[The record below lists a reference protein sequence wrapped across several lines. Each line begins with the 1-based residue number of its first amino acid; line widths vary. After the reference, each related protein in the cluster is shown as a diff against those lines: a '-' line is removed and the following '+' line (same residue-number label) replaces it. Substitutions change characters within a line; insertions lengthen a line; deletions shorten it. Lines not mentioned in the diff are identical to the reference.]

1 MIEALDLLAEN
12 EVLEQSRAALSHT
25 QTVLVFDGTA
35 HIGGHVSVIIIEVK
49 LGQEFLGGGGGIV
62 AVVGGIAGIELAG
75 HIRTG
80 RIDQANDPGHDETE
94 SAHLVWALS
103 REARDEEREGGMG
116 RIERALEIPARM
128 EGKKGFIY
136 EKTQGQNRSAFRAF
150 REGKVGWMQAKAGTY
165 RPFIGRSICSIRGV

>member
-94 SAHLVWALS
+94 SAHLAWALQLS
-103 REARDEEREGGMG
+103 K
-116 RIERALEIPARM
+116 P
-128 EGKKGFIY
+128 
-136 EKTQGQNRSAFRAF
+136 
-150 REGKVGWMQAKAGTY
+150 
-165 RPFIGRSICSIRGV
+165 